1 VIPTSKRCV
10 STVLCSSSLGSTLA
24 DARALRPS
32 ARAIST
38 ISALFEEE
46 GAAKLPSPYTLQ
58 AVTPT
63 LITWSRIGLGSVVVV
78 GEGDFISGRSSWSS
92 VEDDG
97 GEHDDATLEI
107 FPPGG
112 SYPRV

>member
-1 VIPTSKRCV
+1 MIPTSKRCV

-78 GEGDFISGRSSWSS
+78 GEGR
-92 VEDDG
+92 
-97 GEHDDATLEI
+97 EI
-107 FPPGG
+107 HLLKAVGAL
-112 SYPRV
+112 VM